1 MPNVEKS
8 ALVTDQPEASSLAG
22 KLVPALLVGALV
34 ALAGGF
40 WAANGPSVFAE
51 LISAAWSLCF

>member
-8 ALVTDQPEASSLAG
+8 TLVTDQPEASGLAG
-22 KLVPALLVGALV
+22 KLLPVLLVGALV